1 MKFNINDIPP
11 MPRVVSELLTLKDD
25 DKIQSA
31 KELEKII
38 KLDQVLVTRI
48 LRVANSA
55 FYAQSKR
62 VSSLSQAIALLGFNT
77 LRSLIILMIT
87 TNYKSDKRFYKFKV
101 SFWKHSIF
109 TGFISKMIASKLK
122 IEDEETLFLAGL
134 LHDFGKLI
142 LQVLYPEKY
151 KQVISISEGELRPMI
166 ELEKEIIGI
175 PHTEAAAT
183 AFKEWNFPDV
193 LITAVSEHHN
203 IYRKDDTPKR
213 NISNIVAYA
222 NIIAKMSGYGWVTSQ
237 DIKLLKSL
245 KYYMEIS
252 KEDIEYFEDKIT
264 IKSIEEDEF
273 FKACL
278 SLLETT

>member
-11 MPRVVSELLTLKDD
+11 MPRVVSELLSLKDEN
-25 DKIQSA
+25 KIQSA
-31 KELEKII
+31 KELEKMI

-87 TNYKSDKRFYKFKV
+87 TNYKLDKRFYKFKLA
-101 SFWKHSIF
+101 FWKHSIF
-109 TGFISKMIASKLK
+109 TAFISKMIANKLK
-122 IEDEETLFLAGL
+122 STDEETLFLAGL

-142 LQVLYPEKY
+142 LQVLHPDKY
-151 KQVISISEGELRPMI
+151 KQIISLSEAELRPMI
-166 ELEKEIIGI
+166 ELEKEMIGLT
-175 PHTEAAAT
+175 HTKIAAM
-183 AFKEWNFPDV
+183 AFRDWNFPEV
-193 LITAVSEHHN
+193 IITSVAEHHN
-203 IYRKDDTPKR
+203 IYRKNELSKR

-252 KEDIEYFEDKIT
+252 KEDIEHFEDKIT
-264 IKSIEEDEF
+264 VKNIEEDEF

-278 SLLETT
+278 SLLETV